1 MAKWGEG
8 DPRWIVEERPDATN
22 VNNWHWTEK
31 NADAWSK
38 KKLEELFVNQVIES
52 PNVGSIVIEELE
64 KCEGEARVNNR
75 KAKLIFFY
83 EWELK
88 LKWKGHVNGKDEP
101 EVKGNIEIPNLSEEH
116 DDMKDVNIDVNLTTK
131 GPESTVLKEMLRVGD
146 GAKAIRETLKMY
158 VDALKNEY
166 GTSIILPPKDSVPA
180 PKVEHVTDV
189 KLIYKPQKSIEN
201 KSDDT
206 KQIPM
211 KNLGISDGSKIWN
224 FDVKDMELT
233 ETFKCTGQEL
243 YNALT
248 QKEMLQIFTGGEV
261 KMTEAKKGEKFEM
274 IGGNVQGTFLE
285 LVPFTKI
292 VQKWRLK
299 AWPDDYF
306 SHVEINIKQS
316 SEDTKLNLIVKQ
328 VPEKELENTKMGW
341 RRYYFESIKRVF
353 GFGSSLF

>member
-31 NADAWSK
+31 NADTWSK

-52 PNVGSIVIEELE
+52 PSVGSVVIEEIE
-64 KCEGEARVNNR
+64 KCDGEARVNNR
-75 KAKLIFFY
+75 KGKLIFFY

-116 DDMKDVNIDVNLTTK
+116 DDMKDVDIDINLTTT
-131 GPESTVLKEMLRVGD
+131 GPEATLLKEMLRKGD
-146 GAKAIRETLKMY
+146 GAKAIRGKLKIY
-158 VDALKNEY
+158 VDCLRTEFGANV
-166 GTSIILPPKDSVPA
+166 ILPAKDSIPA
-180 PKVEHVTDV
+180 PKTKNVTKV
-189 KLIYKPQKSIEN
+189 KQNSVSVN
-201 KSDDT
+201 KSDET
-206 KQIPM
+206 KQM
-211 KNLGISDGSKIWN
+211 KNLAISGGSKVEVTDI
-224 FDVKDMELT
+224 ELT
-233 ETFKCTGQEL
+233 ENFKCTGQEL

-248 QKEMLQIFTGGEV
+248 QKEMMQVFTGGEV
-261 KMTEAKKGEKFEM
+261 KMTEAKKGETFEM
-274 IGGNVQGTFLE
+274 IGGNVQGYFVE

-299 AWPDDYF
+299 AWPDGYF
-306 SHVEINIKQS
+306 ALVEINIKQS
-316 SEDTKLNLIVKQ
+316 NEDTKLTLNVKQ
-328 VPEKELENTKMGW
+328 VPEKEVENTKMGW
-341 RRYYFESIKRVF
+341 KRYYFESIKRVF